1 MSVPQ
6 SVFIQKGLTQCIYLK
21 ITRYELPMS
30 TKPRTRLSPSA
41 RIGHLLD
48 VAKQV
53 IMSDGLQSF
62 TMESLARTA
71 AVSSA
76 LVYIYFSNRQAL
88 LEALLE
94 REYKLIGTALFSEV
108 VNASSFEEVISIF
121 VTNNFNS
128 HTPGNIVPVLLSQ
141 PRIADSIRE
150 LRKQRSEQ
158 TARFLIENTAK
169 TYKLNVQQAQFAVAM
184 SSGASTAASEW
195 AAMNTLD
202 QKQAIDMALTYI
214 KAGMKGLADD

>member
-1 MSVPQ
+1 
-6 SVFIQKGLTQCIYLK
+6 
-21 ITRYELPMS
+21 MS

-94 REYKLIGTALFSEV
+94 REYRLTGTALFSEV

-169 TYKLNVQQAQFAVAM
+169 TYKLNVQTGAICRRHVLWCINGCLRVGGNEYSRSEASDRYGTNVYQGGNER
-184 SSGASTAASEW
+184 SG
-195 AAMNTLD
+195 
-202 QKQAIDMALTYI
+202 
-214 KAGMKGLADD
+214 GRLARSPQCWC